1 MKPKPL
7 NGQAASLLADLL
19 LTVAALEQTIEMKR
33 QFLAMN
39 ENFEPY
45 SAF

>member
-1 MKPKPL
+1 MAKY
-7 NGQAASLLADLL
+7 
-19 LTVAALEQTIEMKR
+19 EQQIELKR
-33 QFLAMN
+33 QILAQN

>member
-1 MKPKPL
+1 
-7 NGQAASLLADLL
+7 
-19 LTVAALEQTIEMKR
+19 
-33 QFLAMN
+33 MN

>member
-1 MKPKPL
+1 MPQGLDKT
-7 NGQAASLLADLL
+7 AASLLANLL
-19 LTVAALEQTIEMKR
+19 LTVAAFEQEIELKR